1 MTLDSTARQS
11 NIMDSIKKYFVD
23 NLSYSLTFDK
33 ALSAPNIRGKLVDRW
48 VSFVLGDME
57 LGHMSSIY
65 LDIYCCTRQDN
76 EYFKLAQVRDT
87 VYDLLID
94 VDANKTDTMA
104 RIPFYA
110 SHPTDSWTLLG
121 TLLVQEI
128 IESSNLEADDETKFK
143 ILHVR
148 LRTASKV

>member
-1 MTLDSTARQS
+1 MTLDSTAREA
-11 NIMDSIKKYFVD
+11 NIWDSIKKYFID

-33 ALSAPNIRGKLVDRW
+33 ALSAPNLRGKLVDRW
-48 VSFVLGDME
+48 VSFSLGEIEMGY
-57 LGHMSSIY
+57 LTSIM

-76 EYFKLAQVRDT
+76 EYHKLTQVRDT

-94 VDANKTDTMA
+94 TTKTDTMR
-104 RIPFYA
+104 RIPFYL
-110 SHPTDSWTLLG
+110 SHATQAWTLIG
-121 TLLVQEI
+121 TLLVDEVT
-128 IESSNLEADDETKFK
+128 ESARMNADDETKFK

>member
-1 MTLDSTARQS
+1 MTLYATAREA
-11 NIMDSIKKYFVD
+11 NIWDSIKKYFVD

-33 ALSAPNIRGKLVDRW
+33 ALSVPAIRGTDVDRW
-48 VSFVLGDME
+48 VSFSLDDMVIGDMS
-57 LGHMSSIY
+57 LIQLS
-65 LDIYCCTRQDN
+65 IYCCTRQDN
-76 EYFKLAQVRDT
+76 EWHKNSQVRDT

-94 VDANKTDTMA
+94 TTKTDTMR

-110 SHPTDSWTLLG
+110 SHPVNEWSLIG
-121 TLLVQEI
+121 TLLVDEVT
-128 IESSNLEADDETKFK
+128 ESSRMIDEDETKFK

>member
-1 MTLDSTARQS
+1 MALDSTAREA
-11 NIMDSIKKYFVD
+11 NIWDSIKKYFID
-23 NLSYSLTFDK
+23 NLSYSVIFDK

-48 VSFVLGDME
+48 VAFMLDDMIIGDLSTIM
-57 LGHMSSIY
+57 LS
-65 LDIYCCTRQDN
+65 IYCCTRQDN
-76 EYFKLAQVRDT
+76 EWHKLSQVRDT

-94 VDANKTDTMA
+94 TTKTDTMR

-110 SHPTDSWTLLG
+110 SHPTDAWTVIG
-121 TLLVQEI
+121 TLMIDEI
-128 IESSNLEADDETKFK
+128 TESPRMEAEDETKFK